1 MLVPRSLKILIILPS
16 GNLQIEKG
24 EILSFVKMMS
34 QYEFLNPNCI
44 ILHKLFSTHYNQCKI
59 YNSRIVNKNHYFIR
73 NFPEK
78 DIMDKTVLAC
88 KYETLQRSS
97 NIKVT

>member
-1 MLVPRSLKILIILPS
+1 MLVPRSLKVLIILPS

-59 YNSRIVNKNHYFIR
+59 CKSPIVNKNDYFIR

-78 DIMDKTVLAC
+78 DIMD
-88 KYETLQRSS
+88 
-97 NIKVT
+97 